1 MRTPRQPLAIPRTNV
16 CLLRCALQSGRS
28 DFVKSF
34 GRREAYES
42 PRGTNPPCAA
52 RGLWGFED
60 LAVSWVMGVVF
71 TRLLAIAV
79 LEVLSGDRG
88 ADPRPR
94 MGKAGDGV

>member
-1 MRTPRQPLAIPRTNV
+1 MLQRADYGWSLDCRRGLRRRAPERPDCYREEFRAPRGVR
-16 CLLRCALQSGRS
+16 
-28 DFVKSF
+28 K
-34 GRREAYES
+34 S
-42 PRGTNPPCAA
+42 PRNEPAVCGA
-52 RGLWGFED
+52 GLWGFED

-94 MGKAGDGV
+94 VGKAADGV